1 MTINLSRQDAKEY
14 GLYVKSMTD
23 AWEALKG
30 EGRISESKVIDGL
43 FTSRGYSSDRVGL
56 RRILGEVDL
65 GYVLP
70 QIKIRPEWKDLGLL
84 DNNGRLL
91 LASRYVVPIRD
102 FMGGIIALVGWWDD
116 TRKYITCG
124 SEKWF
129 SKSNC
134 MFGMEQA
141 KDGWQDGGLYI
152 CEGIFD
158 TLAMRSC
165 GLRAVGCMGID
176 MTPVKR
182 AMVDVLSGGSRI
194 LAIPD
199 QDKAGNKVVWSDQWG
214 IEGYGGYL
222 RWDRN
227 IFGKDIDDLVNNLGE
242 EMSRDM
248 LRGALAERRTI
259 VRLMVS

>member
-1 MTINLSRQDAKEY
+1 MEVNLSRQDAKEY

-23 AWEALKG
+23 AWEILKG
-30 EGRISESKVIDGL
+30 EGRIPESKVIDGL

-56 RRILGEVDL
+56 RRLLGEVDL
-65 GYVLP
+65 GYVFP
-70 QIKIRPEWKDLGLL
+70 QVKAKPEWKDLGLL
-84 DNNGRLL
+84 DNNGELL
-91 LASRYVVPIRD
+91 LSGRYVVPIRD
-102 FMGGIIALVGWWDD
+102 FMGGIIALVGWWDT

-124 SEKWF
+124 SKKWF

-134 MFGMEQA
+134 MFGMEQV
-141 KDGWQDGGLYI
+141 KDGWQEEGLYI

-165 GLRAVGCMGID
+165 GLRAVGCMGTD
-176 MTPVKR
+176 MTPIKR
-182 AMVDVLSGGSRI
+182 AMIDVLSGGSRI

-199 QDKAGNKVVWSDQWG
+199 QDRAGNAVVRSDDWG

-242 EMSRDM
+242 EMSKDI
-248 LRGALAERRTI
+248 LRGALAEGRTV